1 MKSWWQQWLRVAG
14 MIFLAAFIVA
24 TLVHGMFFGPWQAS
38 LMVGAILGSI
48 GAFGL
53 SFFLVRDLKRET
65 LEITSANKD
74 SQKSMKWYEN
84 EILSFLKAQR
94 YKELTAINGVRQF
107 IPRSMSQHMG
117 GLVELECTTLSITLT
132 APRGTVRILASLL
145 DLKKIFL

>member
-1 MKSWWQQWLRVAG
+1 MKTWWQQWLKVAG
-14 MIFLAAFIVA
+14 MIFIAAFIVA
-24 TLVHGMFFGPWQAS
+24 TLVHGIFFGPWTAS
-38 LMVGAILGSI
+38 ILVGAILGSLS
-48 GAFGL
+48 AFGL

-74 SQKSMKWYEN
+74 SQKSMKWYED

-107 IPRSMSQHMG
+107 VPRSMSEHMG
-117 GLVELECTTLSITLT
+117 GLVELESTTFSITLT

>member
-1 MKSWWQQWLRVAG
+1 MKLWWQQWLKVAA
-14 MIFLAAFIVA
+14 MIFVAAFLVA
-24 TLVHGMFFGPWQAS
+24 SLVHGIFFGPWQAS
-38 LMVGAILGSI
+38 LMVGVIFGGI
-48 GAFGL
+48 GAFGM

-74 SQKSMKWYEN
+74 SQKSMRWYED

-94 YKELTAINGVRQF
+94 YKEHPAINGVRQF
-107 IPRSMSQHMG
+107 TPRSLSQHMG
-117 GLVELECTTLSITLT
+117 GLVELECTTFSITLT